1 MLACYYIMLQVWT
14 RVHHTTYPIGMREGL
29 GYKETWKAVKD
40 RKRFVSSLEVS
51 NVFQYN
57 ARQTIIQLQ
66 SLFLSI
72 QTSWFTYTVLL
83 LSWKVQK
90 TKRERLSGSEEGTL
104 WLLNMA
110 CILLHTS
117 HVLANIYNSAKFA
130 LQSQQSQT
138 TGCLSQSAHLWSHML
153 HRDGKVQLLEQRTT
167 GVSRYSKSLN
177 WFLPVDGHCDNCH
190 LCFQSW
196 NYSSEKF

>member
-1 MLACYYIMLQVWT
+1 MDESTSYNISNWYERRL
-14 RVHHTTYPIGMREGL
+14 R
-29 GYKETWKAVKD
+29 YKETWKAVKD
-40 RKRFVSSLEVS
+40 RKERFVSSLEVS

-90 TKRERLSGSEEGTL
+90 TKRERVSGSEEGTL

-117 HVLANIYNSAKFA
+117 HLLANIYNSAKFA

-138 TGCLSQSAHLWSHML
+138 TGCLSPSAHLWSHML
-153 HRDGKVQLLEQRTT
+153 CRDGKVQLLEQTPNK
-167 GVSRYSKSLN
+167 GVTIL
-177 WFLPVDGHCDNCH
+177 
-190 LCFQSW
+190 
-196 NYSSEKF
+196 